1 MARPSKEATEAVKML
16 KEHVDPR
23 DLQSIV
29 LLIGGGNIRQALFH
43 FESQPEKYGN
53 REKEIAQILRR
64 LDTKLIDQLES
75 LTNEINSHIEN
86 TLLEYIPLDQ

>member
-1 MARPSKEATEAVKML
+1 MARPSKEATEAVKLL

-29 LLIGGGNIRQALFH
+29 LLIGGGNIRQTLFH

-53 REKEIAQILRR
+53 REKEIVQILRK
-64 LDTKLIDQLES
+64 LNTDLIDQLEL
-75 LTNEINSHIEN
+75 LTKEINSHIEN
-86 TLLEYIPLDQ
+86 TLLEFIPLD

>member
-1 MARPSKEATEAVKML
+1 MARPSKEATDAVKML

-43 FESQPEKYGN
+43 YESHPEMYGN
-53 REKEIAQILRR
+53 REKEIAQILRK
-64 LDTKLIDQLES
+64 LDTNLIDQLEL
-75 LTNEINSHIEN
+75 LTKEINSHIGN
-86 TLLEYIPLDQ
+86 TLLEFIPLD

>member
-1 MARPSKEATEAVKML
+1 MARPSKEATEAVRLL
-16 KEHVDPR
+16 KEHVDPK

-53 REKEIAQILRR
+53 REKEIAQILNR
-64 LDTKLIDQLES
+64 LDTNLIDQLEI
-75 LTNEINSHIEN
+75 LTKEINSNIEN
-86 TLLEYIPLDQ
+86 TLLEFIPLD

>member
-1 MARPSKEATEAVKML
+1 MAKPSKEATEAVRLL
-16 KEHVDPR
+16 KEHVDSK

-53 REKEIAQILRR
+53 REKEIAQILNR
-64 LDTKLIDQLES
+64 LDTNLIDQLEI
-75 LTNEINSHIEN
+75 LTKEINSNIEN
-86 TLLEYIPLDQ
+86 TLLEFIPLD

>member
-1 MARPSKEATEAVKML
+1 MAKPSKEATEAVKLL
-16 KEHVDPR
+16 KEHVDPK

-53 REKEIAQILRR
+53 REKEIVHILSR
-64 LDTKLIDQLES
+64 LDTNLIDQLEI
-75 LTNEINSHIEN
+75 LTKEINSNIEN
-86 TLLEYIPLDQ
+86 TLLEFIPLD